1 MSLNL
6 KNQKSTGGGNRVP
19 QDNIE
24 VGSYPARVVRILD
37 LGLQAGQEF
46 EGRMKPNAHKVDFTY
61 ELLDCFMKDK
71 DGNFDES
78 KPRWIS
84 EDFPLHRPDADLAK
98 STKRAKAIDPSNS
111 CDYDLTKMLG
121 MPCMVTVGHKVSKG
135 KTYDKVLDVA
145 PMRASQA
152 ASAPALKNE
161 PILFLLD
168 NPDMEVFNKLPPF
181 MQDRIKGNLEF
192 KGSKLEAAL
201 GGKSEETKEVPAQEE
216 PVDNEDDSAW

>member
-6 KNQKSTGGGNRVP
+6 KNQKSDSNRVP

-46 EGRMKPNAHKVDFTY
+46 EGRMKPNANKVDFTY

-98 STKRAKAIDPSNS
+98 STKRAKAIDPTNS
-111 CDYDLTKMLG
+111 CDFDLTKMLG
-121 MPCMVTVGHKVSKG
+121 LPCMVTVGHRVSKG

-152 ASAPALKNE
+152 AAAPALKNK

-168 NPDMEVFNKLPPF
+168 EPNMEVFNKLPPF

-192 KGSKLEAAL
+192 NGSKLQAAL
-201 GGKSEETKEVPAQEE
+201 GGKAEEIKKETQVQDEPIEE
-216 PVDNEDDSAW
+216 EDDGQW

>member
-1 MSLNL
+1 MPLNL
-6 KNQKSTGGGNRVP
+6 KDQKRTGGGDRVP
-19 QDNIE
+19 QENIE
-24 VGSYPARVVRILD
+24 VGAYPARVVRILD
-37 LGLQAGQEF
+37 LGMQAGQEYPP
-46 EGRMKPNAHKVDFTY
+46 GSGQHKPSANKVDFTY

-71 DGNFDES
+71 DGNYDES

-111 CDYDLTKMLG
+111 VDYDLTKMLG
-121 MPCMVTVGHKVSKG
+121 MTCMVTVGHKVSKG

-145 PMRASQA
+145 PMRASLA
-152 ASAPALKNE
+152 DKAPALKNE
-161 PILFLLD
+161 PILFTLD

-192 KGSKLEAAL
+192 KGSKLEQLL
-201 GGKSEETKEVPAQEE
+201 GGATTQDAPETTEEEESSE
-216 PVDNEDDSAW
+216 W

>member
-6 KNQKSTGGGNRVP
+6 KNQKSNSNRVP

-24 VGSYPARVVRILD
+24 VGSYPVRVVRILD

-46 EGRMKPNAHKVDFTY
+46 EGRMKPNANKVDFTY

-98 STKRAKAIDPSNS
+98 STKRAKAIDPTNS
-111 CDYDLTKMLG
+111 CDFDLTKMLG
-121 MPCMVTVGHKVSKG
+121 LPCMVTVGHRVSKG

-152 ASAPALKNE
+152 AAAPALKNE

-168 NPDMEVFNKLPPF
+168 EPNMEVFNKLPPF

-192 KGSKLEAAL
+192 NGSKLQAAL
-201 GGKSEETKEVPAQEE
+201 GGKAEETKKEPEAHEE
-216 PVDNEDDSAW
+216 SLEEEDDGQW

>member
-6 KNQKSTGGGNRVP
+6 KNQKSNGGNKVP
-19 QDNIE
+19 QENIE

-46 EGRMKPNAHKVDFTY
+46 EGRMKPNANKVDFTY

-71 DGNFDES
+71 DGNYDES

-98 STKRAKAIDPSNS
+98 STKRAKAIDPTNS
-111 CDYDLTKMLG
+111 VDYDLTKMLG
-121 MPCMVTVGHKVSKG
+121 MPCMVTVGHRVSKG

-152 ASAPALKNE
+152 AAAPALKNE

-168 NPDMEVFNKLPPF
+168 EPDMEVFNKLPPF

-192 KGSKLEAAL
+192 NGSKLQAAL
-201 GGKSEETKEVPAQEE
+201 SGKPAEIAQEAKEEIVEEEETV
-216 PVDNEDDSAW
+216 W